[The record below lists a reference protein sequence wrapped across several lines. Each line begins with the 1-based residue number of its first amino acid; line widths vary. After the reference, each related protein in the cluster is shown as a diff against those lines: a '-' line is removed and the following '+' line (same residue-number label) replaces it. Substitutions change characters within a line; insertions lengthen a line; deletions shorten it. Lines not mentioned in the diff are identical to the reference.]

1 MTETRATA
9 NHQPKTSLSSK
20 EPSPPLNNRPN
31 RHFSK
36 YQADDLNI
44 LTSYGDNIHNK
55 QDQHTRI
62 FFQNVKGLTHST
74 TSEDYE
80 YYLHNLKTLQVDI
93 AGLAETNSPWQLY
106 HIRRDFLQ
114 QTKKHYQ
121 TSKTVFGSIDQQIDP
136 VHSHDKFQAGEET
149 LL

>member
-1 MTETRATA
+1 M
-9 NHQPKTSLSSK
+9 
-20 EPSPPLNNRPN
+20 
-31 RHFSK
+31 
-36 YQADDLNI
+36 
-44 LTSYGDNIHNK
+44 TSYGDNIHNK

-62 FFQNVKGLTHST
+62 FFQNVKGLTHSI

-136 VHSHDKFQAGEET
+136 VTQP
-149 LL
+149 